1 MANASLVGDSLLI
14 LVLFELKPLTES
26 SWSQLD
32 ELVKVVLGFSP
43 SFDELLEDVKEE
55 ELDELKNVLPSSA
68 PDASVK

>member
-14 LVLFELKPLTES
+14 LVLLELKPLTES

-43 SFDELLEDVKEE
+43 SFDELLEDVKED
-55 ELDELKNVLPSSA
+55 ELEELKNVLPSSA

>member
-14 LVLFELKPLTES
+14 LVLLELKPLTES

-32 ELVKVVLGFSP
+32 ELVKVVFGFSP
-43 SFDELLEDVKEE
+43 SFDELLEDVKED
-55 ELDELKNVLPSSA
+55 ELEELKNVLPSSA